1 MYNYPKQDLNE
12 KLVEYIEKNIFP
24 QYDLNEEGHNINHI
38 ITVINHAFDIAKN
51 YNIDINILYTVVAYH
66 DIAHHIDKDKHE
78 KISANIMYDDLNL
91 NTFFNKEE
99 LSIIKLAI
107 EDHRASSSIIPRNIY
122 GKIVSV
128 ADKNLTL
135 KDAIL
140 RTYFY
145 TKKHSPEYNTDEKI
159 FDRIYEH
166 LSEKFGENGY
176 AKIYIKD
183 EKFDNFKKELI
194 ELLKNKDNFYKVV
207 KDTISK
213 NK

>member
-1 MYNYPKQDLNE
+1 MYDYPKQDLNE

-38 ITVINHAFDIAKN
+38 ITVIIHSFDIAQS
-51 YNIDINILYTVVAYH
+51 YDINLNILYTAVAYH
-66 DIAHHIDKDKHE
+66 DIGHHLDKDNHE

-107 EDHRASSSIIPRNIY
+107 EDHRASSSIVPRNIY
-122 GKIVSV
+122 GQILSA